1 MNNVIS
7 KNDKINSTNKNKY
20 KFFPKNKKELQKI
33 INSQINKYGNSVDLN
48 NIDTSKITDM
58 S

>member
-1 MNNVIS
+1 MNEE
-7 KNDKINSTNKNKY
+7 NSNNKNKY

-33 INSQINKYGNSVDLN
+33 INIQIDNFGSEVDLN
-48 NIDTSKITDM
+48 NIDTCQITDM